1 MESVKDLLKV
11 CQKLRACL
19 VGAEK
24 KIKPVMRRKYAARRF
39 QTIRQYQDE
48 TIGAFHTRYL
58 LEVQAYDTAGNQFI
72 RSYIL
77 VIMMI
82 PGLYKRGER

>member
-1 MESVKDLLKV
+1 MESVKDLLK
-11 CQKLRACL
+11 LWS
-19 VGAEK
+19 E
-24 KIKPVMRRKYAARRF
+24 IKSMNEVNPVIRHTYAARRF